1 MNLSESKEV
10 QDFLEEILATDE
22 EKSSIL
28 KELREMIFTNFE
40 ETNEKIMYGGIMFS
54 NQRDENWGGVFA
66 YKNHV
71 SFEFTEGFKLQDPNN
86 ILDGAGKKRRHIK
99 IKSLA
104 DIEEKKVESFIKE
117 TICSSNNT

>member
-10 QDFLEEILATDE
+10 QDFLEEILTTDE

-28 KELREMIFTNFE
+28 KELREMVFTNFE

>member
-10 QDFLEEILATDE
+10 QDFLEEILTTDE

-28 KELREMIFTNFE
+28 KELREMVFTNFE

-54 NQRDENWGGVFA
+54 NQRDENWGGVFV

-71 SFEFTEGFKLQDPNN
+71 SFEFTEGFKLQDSNN
-86 ILDGAGKKRRHIK
+86 ILDGTGKKRKHIK
-99 IKSLA
+99 IKSVA
-104 DIEEKKVESFIKE
+104 DIVEKNVEYFIKE
-117 TICSSNNT
+117 TICLSNNT

>member
-10 QDFLEEILATDE
+10 QDFLEEILATAE

-28 KELREMIFTNFE
+28 KELREMVFTNFE

-54 NQRDENWGGVFA
+54 NQRDENWGGIFA

>member
-28 KELREMIFTNFE
+28 KELREIVFTNFE

-54 NQRDENWGGVFA
+54 NQRDENWGGIFA

-71 SFEFTEGFKLQDPNN
+71 SFEFTEGFKLQDSNN

-117 TICSSNNT
+117 TIGSFNNT

>member
-10 QDFLEEILATDE
+10 QDFLEEILAIDE

-28 KELREMIFTNFE
+28 KELREMVFTNFE

>member
-28 KELREMIFTNFE
+28 KELREMVFTNFE

>member
-28 KELREMIFTNFE
+28 KELREMVFTNFE

-54 NQRDENWGGVFA
+54 NQRDENWGGIFA

-117 TICSSNNT
+117 TICLSNNT